1 MQWDFFIE
9 FREMIKLSLK
19 IRAADKVKIFLE
31 VLKKSSRENLILG
44 PSGIGVDKSDQ
55 TLEWALFSW
64 PQTHSCHF
72 SFVQRQRRHFAQK
85 STSKGHQY
93 VHH

>member
-1 MQWDFFIE
+1 MKL
-9 FREMIKLSLK
+9 KLSLQ
-19 IRAADKVKIFLE
+19 DKDFFFLRSTLRVQGFDIF
-31 VLKKSSRENLILG
+31 LG

-72 SFVQRQRRHFAQK
+72 SFVQRQRRHLAEK
-85 STSKGHQY
+85 STSSGHQH